1 MTVIVVVIVMMM
13 IMMVVV
19 VDDKK
24 NNKSN
29 NALRARVVTRMGRDQ
44 RARVAS
50 LGLCR
55 K

>member
-1 MTVIVVVIVMMM
+1 VVIVMMM

-29 NALRARVVTRMGRDQ
+29 NALRARDRHPYGG
-44 RARVAS
+44 AS
-50 LGLCR
+50 LVLLGHKR
-55 K
+55 TF